1 VPARDPAAL
10 RAAIG
15 RLLTDAGLRR
25 AMAGAGVRRVRE
37 RYSWA
42 AIAAATEDSYQ
53 RTLDARPA
61 SRIALG
67 AAR

>member
-1 VPARDPAAL
+1 MAA
-10 RAAIG
+10 
-15 RLLTDAGLRR
+15 
-25 AMAGAGVRRVRE
+25 AGVRRARS

-42 AIAAATEDSYQ
+42 SVAAATEQSYQ
-53 RTLDARPA
+53 RTLDARRA